1 MKAAKNVI
9 DGNEEHAL
17 PELEFGADLSRG
29 FMIFLITLIYHLP
42 AAILF
47 GMMGTAFGF
56 GADADQALKIVLFI
70 VGGCVG
76 LIGVVFALLV
86 SFMSVIGI
94 ANYLAKGEFGAAFKF
109 KEIFAMLKKSFVSWL
124 LVIVGQI
131 LALGII
137 APLGTIACVIG
148 VFLTMAYGFAVY
160 AHLIG
165 QAYNQSA
172 SPVVGEVET
181 L

>member
-1 MKAAKNVI
+1 
-9 DGNEEHAL
+9 
-17 PELEFGADLSRG
+17 
-29 FMIFLITLIYHLP
+29 
-42 AAILF
+42 
-47 GMMGTAFGF
+47 
-56 GADADQALKIVLFI
+56 
-70 VGGCVG
+70 
-76 LIGVVFALLV
+76 
-86 SFMSVIGI
+86 MSVIGI

>member
-1 MKAAKNVI
+1 
-9 DGNEEHAL
+9 
-17 PELEFGADLSRG
+17 
-29 FMIFLITLIYHLP
+29 
-42 AAILF
+42 
-47 GMMGTAFGF
+47 
-56 GADADQALKIVLFI
+56 
-70 VGGCVG
+70 
-76 LIGVVFALLV
+76 
-86 SFMSVIGI
+86 
-94 ANYLAKGEFGAAFKF
+94 
-109 KEIFAMLKKSFVSWL
+109 
-124 LVIVGQI
+124 
-131 LALGII
+131 LGII